1 MATLT
6 HTQLMATE
14 QDRRITEAV
23 AAQRARL
30 QRFVRRYVLDREEA
44 EDILQDVFYELV
56 DAYRLT
62 KPIEQVGAWLYRVA
76 RNRIIDRFRKRK
88 HAPLL
93 EENWLDENGEALRW
107 DELLPSA
114 EDGPDTALA
123 RQVLMEQVGAAIAD
137 LPAAQREIFVAHEL
151 EGRSFKDLAAEMN
164 VS

>member
-1 MATLT
+1 
-6 HTQLMATE
+6 
-14 QDRRITEAV
+14 V

-93 EENWLDENGEALRW
+93 EENG
-107 DELLPSA
+107 
-114 EDGPDTALA
+114 
-123 RQVLMEQVGAAIAD
+123 LMKMAKRCAGMIYYLQPRMD
-137 LPAAQREIFVAHEL
+137 LKQRSHA
-151 EGRSFKDLAAEMN
+151 KC
-164 VS
+164 